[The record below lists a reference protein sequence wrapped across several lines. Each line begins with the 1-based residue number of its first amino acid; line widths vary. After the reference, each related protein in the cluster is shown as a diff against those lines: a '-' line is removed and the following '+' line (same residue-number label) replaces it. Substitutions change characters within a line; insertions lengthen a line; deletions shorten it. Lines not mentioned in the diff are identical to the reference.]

1 MPSITSVLMCFLR
14 MQFNFTVLVYLH
26 FYFIGSEQDS
36 FVHDKKT
43 TVVFVQLNL
52 SVDFILAK
60 IKRFCI

>member
-1 MPSITSVLMCFLR
+1 MCFIG

-26 FYFIGSEQDS
+26 FYFIGSEEDS

-43 TVVFVQLNL
+43 TVVFVQLNP
-52 SVDFILAK
+52 SVHFIILAK